1 MKRQEGMLLGREREM
16 REELRRERDAEIET
30 VIQRLEHETATTK
43 EECEK
48 AAESRV
54 R

>member
-1 MKRQEGMLLGREREM
+1 MKRQEAVLLAREREM
-16 REELRRERDAEIET
+16 REQLRRERDAEIET
-30 VIQRLEHETATTK
+30 VIQQLEHETAITK

-48 AAESRV
+48 AAESRI

>member
-1 MKRQEGMLLGREREM
+1 MKRQEAVLLGREREM
-16 REELRRERDAEIET
+16 KEELRRERDNEIET
-30 VIQRLEHETATTK
+30 VIQRLERETASTK

>member
-30 VIQRLEHETATTK
+30 VIQRLEQDTATTK